1 MKPIKI
7 FIKAQL
13 VILTVLVSM
22 LFPLFTLH
30 CTEILEYGVNE
41 ESAASGQSNNEVQTG
56 SNFPA
61 EEHQEITESDE
72 KILEN
77 EVDELVSVS
86 FLKLPDNPDGS
97 SVVLIRDQQEV
108 ILVVSGTSISG
119 LGKTLKEEKISH
131 IDHLILSD
139 GGGQAKALK
148 EILSACSVS
157 KLYSTENEEI
167 VPSESEQDLSV
178 ETSDYFDTENAHV
191 IMYRDED
198 KNLGIL
204 VYTPDC
210 AMFIADSIEDMSEL
224 EDHTELKLLS
234 VLSISESTGLD
245 ANVLKL
251 MDPDACIVSGDVKD
265 IKNISAFYGT
275 FAAEEGKFYL
285 QDNAAKGISFDM
297 ANSLLISGA
306 VPKMINISR
315 KAETDGSAVEKV
327 SGDFTGS
334 ADESKT
340 DAGNENIQ
348 DDSDNSKKAN
358 EEMAEEVK
366 NGLWGNGEDRYN
378 RLREA
383 GYDPYEIQ
391 AIVDGTAGSD
401 PEDISGNDVEK
412 PNKESETSTQDEDE
426 ESTNVSEGVDSAE
439 SPQYVTAAIFSF
451 PDANEPSE
459 IIEVPYGDEIPVS
472 KLREQEGILFD
483 GWYTDR
489 ELKHAYTADML
500 LVDNISLYPKQKTVT
515 LTLDPNG
522 ADGELTEITF
532 EYGGKEVLPSNT
544 FIRNGFTFKG
554 WSMDQA
560 GAFKDKDGSYRIYGD
575 GEPISNI
582 LHDIVEMESDLCIT
596 LYAQWEP
603 IYEVTWGNNQT
614 VISGQE
620 AEYFMEG
627 DISRFMSAG
636 IDTELLLPAD
646 VFADGT
652 ENEVHIIISADTL
665 NLLEPGDHKISFNF
679 TDGSCEAWFTLAD
692 PQIKENAI
700 IVFWESHSSVIVI
713 TALIILAASALVIVV
728 KRISGKAGK

>member
-13 VILTVLVSM
+13 VTLTVLVSM
-22 LFPLFTLH
+22 IIPCFTVH
-30 CTEILEYGVNE
+30 CTEILESSVNAE
-41 ESAASGQSNNEVQTG
+41 TAASDQPDKEVQTD
-56 SNFPA
+56 SYVPA
-61 EEHQEITESDE
+61 EQYQEINESDE
-72 KILEN
+72 KIPEN
-77 EVDELVSVS
+77 KEDLVSVS
-86 FLKLPDNPDGS
+86 FLKLRNNPDGS
-97 SVVLIRDQQEV
+97 SAVLIMDQQEI
-108 ILVVSGTSISG
+108 ILVVSGSSVSG
-119 LGKTLKEEKISH
+119 LSKSLKEEKISH

-139 GGGQAKALK
+139 GGGQAEALK

-157 KLYSTENEEI
+157 KLYSTQNEEI
-167 VPSESEQDLSV
+167 VPPEAEQDLSV
-178 ETSDYFDTENAHV
+178 ETSDYFDTENTHV

-198 KNLGIL
+198 KNLGVL

-210 AMFIADSIEDMSEL
+210 AMFIADSMEDMSEL

-234 VLSISESTGLD
+234 VLSISERTGLD
-245 ANVLKL
+245 TNVLKL
-251 MDPDACIVSGDVKD
+251 MDPDACIISGDVKD
-265 IKNISAFYGT
+265 IKNISAFYDT

-315 KAETDGSAVEKV
+315 KAEMGESAVEKV

-334 ADESKT
+334 ADEV
-340 DAGNENIQ
+340 ENSASTENVP
-348 DDSDNSKKAN
+348 DDSDNPKKTN

-366 NGLWGNGEDRYN
+366 TGLWGNGEDRYN

-401 PEDISGNDVEK
+401 PEDISGNNVEE

-426 ESTNVSEGVDSAE
+426 ENTNVSEGVGSAE
-439 SPQYVTAAIFSF
+439 SPQYVTAAIYPF

-459 IIEVPYGDEIPVS
+459 IIEVPYGDEFPVS
-472 KLREQEGILFD
+472 KLQEHEGVLFD

-489 ELKHAYTADML
+489 ELKYAYRADML
-500 LVDNISLYPKQKTVT
+500 LVDNISLYPKQKTLT
-515 LTLDPNG
+515 LLLDPNG

-532 EYGGKEVLPSNT
+532 EYGGEDVLPANT

-582 LHDIVEMESDLCIT
+582 LHDIVEMESDLCMT

-620 AEYFMEG
+620 AEFFMEG
-627 DISRFMSAG
+627 DISRLMSAG

-679 TDGSCEAWFTLAD
+679 TDGSCEAWFTLAY
-692 PQIKENAI
+692 PQVKENAI
-700 IVFWESHSSVIVI
+700 ILFLESNFSVIVI
-713 TALIILAASALVIVV
+713 TALIIILASALVIIM
-728 KRISGKAGK
+728 KRFSGKARK